1 MAGSGSGHGDSS
13 KAILAAFL
21 ANMGIAIAK
30 FVGFAT
36 TGSSALLA
44 ESIHSVADSS
54 NQGLLFL
61 GGRRARKAPT
71 ELHQFGYGRSRY
83 FWAFMVSVVLFGVGG
98 LFSLWEGIHKV
109 GHPEE
114 IDSPIVAFV
123 IFGLAIVFEALALR
137 TATRHA
143 NSERDGRSW
152 IAYIRTSRSPELPV
166 LVLEDSGAV
175 VGLTFATIGV
185 ALAQITGNP
194 VWDGVGTIAIGV
206 LLVAI
211 AIVLAVE
218 MSSLLLGES
227 ARPEQTQR
235 IESELAA
242 TAGVRSIIHVL
253 TQHLGPD
260 ELLVAVKLEF
270 EPDLTVPQLASAI
283 NDCEQRVRAAVPIAK
298 RIYIEPDLRGATEAD
313 AADSE

>member
-30 FVGFAT
+30 FVGFAI

-114 IDSPIVAFV
+114 ISSPIVAFV

-137 TATRHA
+137 TATKHA
-143 NSERDGRSW
+143 NAEREGRSW
-152 IAYIRTSRSPELPV
+152 ISYIRTSRSPELPV

-175 VGLTFATIGV
+175 LGLTFATIGV

-211 AIVLAVE
+211 AIVLAIE
-218 MSSLLLGES
+218 MSSLLLGEA
-227 ARPEQTQR
+227 ARPEQAER
-235 IESELAA
+235 INAELVAA
-242 TAGVRSIIHVL
+242 GGVRSIIPVL
-253 TQHLGPD
+253 TQHIGPD
-260 ELLVAVKLEF
+260 ELLVAAKLEF
-270 EPDLTVPQLASAI
+270 EPGRTVDQIADVI
-283 NDCEQRVRAAVPIAK
+283 NDCERRVRAAVPIAK
-298 RIYIEPDLRGATEAD
+298 RIYIEPDLRAATGEAP
-313 AADSE
+313 E

>member
-1 MAGSGSGHGDSS
+1 MAGAGSDHGGSA

-21 ANMGIAIAK
+21 ANLGIAIAK
-30 FVGFAT
+30 FVGFLI
-36 TGSSALLA
+36 TGSSAMLA
-44 ESIHSVADSS
+44 EAIHSVADSS

-61 GGRRARKAPT
+61 GGRRARRAPT

-83 FWAFMVSVVLFGVGG
+83 FWAFVVSVVLFSVGG

-114 IDSPIVAFV
+114 ISSPIVAFV

-137 TATRHA
+137 TAVKHA
-143 NSERDGRSW
+143 NEQRQGRSW
-152 IAYIRTSRSPELPV
+152 FTYIRTSRSPELPV

-175 VGLTFATIGV
+175 LGLTFATIGV

-206 LLVAI
+206 LLVVI
-211 AIVLAVE
+211 AIVLAIE
-218 MSSLLLGES
+218 MSSLLLGEA
-227 ARPEQTQR
+227 ARPEQVEL

-253 TQHLGPD
+253 TQHLGPE

-270 EPDLTVPQLASAI
+270 EPDLSMSQLAAAI
-283 NDCEQRVRAAVPIAK
+283 NECERRVRGAVPIAK
-298 RIYIEPDLRGATEAD
+298 RIYIEPDLRR
-313 AADSE
+313 AADTEPE